1 MIHSSLKTLLP
12 RYLAVQRLRSRA
24 PGVLLT
30 FDDGPHR
37 VVTPGVLERLERHQA
52 KAVFFVIG
60 QRIQAAPQ
68 VLEQVLAGGHLIG
81 NHSFLHEDRY
91 VRAEEGR
98 VKFEE
103 YYQDIKRCQTTIQSY
118 TGQQPLLFRPPG
130 GRLNPVTLLVSKALG
145 LRCVTWSKETG
156 DWRFR
161 SAREARLGA
170 IALVNAINPRDIL
183 LLHDDNPYVLDLLDC
198 LLPKLVERQVDLASG
213 TKYL

>member
-1 MIHSSLKTLLP
+1 MIYSRLKTVLP
-12 RYLAVQRLRSRA
+12 RQLAVQRLSSRA

-37 VVTPGVLERLERHQA
+37 AVTPGVLERLDRYHA
-52 KAVFFVIG
+52 KAVFFVVG
-60 QRIQAAPQ
+60 QRIQDAPQ
-68 VLEQVLAGGHLIG
+68 VLERVLAGDHLVG
-81 NHSFLHEDRY
+81 NHSYLHEDRY
-91 VRAEEGR
+91 VRAGARR

-103 YYQDIKRCQTTIQSY
+103 YYQDIKRCQNVIQRY

-130 GRLNPVTLLVSKALG
+130 GRLTPVTLLVSKVLG
-145 LRCVTWSKETG
+145 LRCVTWSKEAG

-170 IALVNAINPRDIL
+170 IALADAINPRDIL

-198 LLPKLVERQVDLASG
+198 LLPKLVERQMDLASG